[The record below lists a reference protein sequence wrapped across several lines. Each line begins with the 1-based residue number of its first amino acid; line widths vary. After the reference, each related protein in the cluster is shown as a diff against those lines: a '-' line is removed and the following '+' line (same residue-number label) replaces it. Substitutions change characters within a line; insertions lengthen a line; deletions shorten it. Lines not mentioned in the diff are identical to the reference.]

1 LTLIFLDKYNDGGRL
16 MKTKLLTHLTMLALA
31 GAAGGAVAGTVPDS
45 YDMLNGNT
53 GSYNYWDET
62 YSGAGC
68 VTCDNAALTGGRGD
82 LTDGIIAAD
91 NWFVTEAPVGNGP
104 YVGWTID
111 PVITFHWN
119 TPVNIT
125 SVTFYFD
132 DSNGSGG
139 VSSPAS
145 VTVDG
150 TTFPIADP
158 LGSAPFAFVAD
169 GLSFSGNDLVVS
181 ITRSNS
187 WVFLSEVEFN
197 AAPVPEPETYAMLLA
212 GLGLLGFAV
221 RRRKAMTA

>member
-1 LTLIFLDKYNDGGRL
+1 
-16 MKTKLLTHLTMLALA
+16 MLAFV
-31 GAAGGAVAGTVPDS
+31 GAASSAYAGVAPDS

-62 YSGAGC
+62 YNGSGC
-68 VTCDNAALTGGRGD
+68 VTCDNAALSGGRGD
-82 LTDGIIAAD
+82 LTDGIIATE
-91 NWFVTEAPVGNGP
+91 NWFITEAPVGNGP

-125 SVTFYFD
+125 SVTFHFD

-150 TTFPIADP
+150 TTFPITDP
-158 LGSAPFAFVAD
+158 LGSSPFAFVAD

-197 AAPVPEPETYAMLLA
+197 AAPVPEPETYAMLLV

>member
-1 LTLIFLDKYNDGGRL
+1 
-16 MKTKLLTHLTMLALA
+16 MKTKLLTHLTMLAFA
-31 GAAGGAVAGTVPDS
+31 GAAGGAIAGTVPDS

-62 YSGAGC
+62 YTGAGC

-82 LTDGIIAAD
+82 LTDGIIATD

-104 YVGWTID
+104 YVGWTLD

-125 SVTFYFD
+125 SVTFHFD

-139 VSSPAS
+139 VFAPSNVNVGGANFAI
-145 VTVDG
+145 T
-150 TTFPIADP
+150 DP
-158 LGSAPFAFVAD
+158 VGSAPFAFVAD

-181 ITRSNS
+181 ITRGGP

-197 AAPVPEPETYAMLLA
+197 AAPIPEPETYAMLLA
-212 GLGLLGFAV
+212 GLGLLGFVA
-221 RRRKAMTA
+221 RRRKAMAA